1 MGRRASLLVILV
13 AVLVTASA
21 AHAQSTV
28 TVYFL
33 QGEQTIAV
41 ERPGSTP
48 ADAVAALLAGP
59 SPDEQRRRIAS
70 ELPEGLPLLGLEA
83 TEGVATV
90 DFGSAFADGDAA
102 AVSARLA
109 QVVLTLT
116 GLSGIREARVLVEG
130 AELADR
136 KSVV

>member
-1 MGRRASLLVILV
+1 VRV
-13 AVLVTASA
+13 
-21 AHAQSTV
+21 H
-28 TVYFL
+28 FL

-41 ERPGSTP
+41 ERPGGTP

-59 SPDEQRRRIAS
+59 SPDEQRRRIVS

-83 TEGVATV
+83 AEGVATA
-90 DFGSAFADGDAA
+90 DFGRVFADGEAA

-116 GLSGIREARVLVEG
+116 GLPGIPRGPAGSATCRRALRPTASTGGPPEG
-130 AELADR
+130 
-136 KSVV
+136 